1 MDNRLTRLFGQKKE
15 DVLNVY
21 FTAGHPTLD
30 STVTIIKSLA
40 EHGADIIEI
49 GMPYSDPMADGE
61 TIQKSSAIALKNGMG
76 LKILFEQVEEARQ
89 HVDIPLIVMGYY
101 NQLIQFGIEDFVKRA
116 TEVGI
121 DGMIIPDLP
130 MSIYRDDH
138 QALFEKYNICHSF
151 LITPQTSDDRIKLAD
166 ELSSGFVYMVSQ
178 SSITGK
184 TGDIT
189 DEQIAYFE
197 RVNAMSLSKPRLIG
211 FGIHDKATKERAFKY
226 SNGAIIGSA
235 FIRAVD
241 QDQFSVE
248 ENIDNFFKQI
258 N

>member
-1 MDNRLTRLFGQKKE
+1 MTNRLTRLFEGKKE

-30 STVTIIKSLA
+30 STVTIIRSLA
-40 EHGADIIEI
+40 QNGADIIEI

-61 TIQKSSAIALKNGMG
+61 TIQKSSACALKNGMS
-76 LKILFEQVEEARQ
+76 LKVLFTQIQEARQ

-101 NQLIQFGIEDFVKRA
+101 NQLIQFGLEGFVARA
-116 TEVGI
+116 KEVGI

-130 MSIYRDDH
+130 MAIYRDDH
-138 QALFEKYNICHSF
+138 KALFEKYDMCHSF
-151 LITPQTSDDRIKLAD
+151 LITPQTSDERIKMAD

-184 TGDIT
+184 TADISN
-189 DEQIAYFE
+189 EQVAYFE
-197 RVNAMSLSKPRLIG
+197 RVNAMSLKNPRLIG
-211 FGIHDKATKERAFKY
+211 FGIHDKETKERAFNY

-235 FIRAVD
+235 FIRAID
-241 QDQFSVE
+241 KPNGSLE
-248 ENIDNFFKQI
+248 ENINNFFQQI